1 MLALKRLS
9 GVVSDQMNAKIK
21 ADLLIIL
28 IYQKKKSQGAN
39 LGAF

>member
-1 MLALKRLS
+1 MLALKRRS

-21 ADLLIIL
+21 ADLLKIL
-28 IYQKKKSQGAN
+28 IFQKKKSQGAN